1 MCVNWILG
9 ENPGLREKKTGSVIV
24 CKLSFHCNLIAR
36 CKQTGRDGVFSIF
49 FSLNYSSSQ
58 KRLTKA
64 RASKIT
70 G

>member
-1 MCVNWILG
+1 MNWILG
-9 ENPGLREKKTGSVIV
+9 ENPGFREKICSAIV
-24 CKLSFHCNLIAR
+24 GKLSFHCNLI
-36 CKQTGRDGVFSIF
+36 CSLQTNGTGCGLVPF
-49 FSLNYSSSQ
+49 FYSLNYSSSQ